1 MCSSDLYDGTLF
13 VVSHDRYLINKLA
26 DKVYELSPKGAE
38 LYNGNYD
45 YYIEKRQAQLERQEQ
60 QAPPRVNLYKLRK
73 ERESELR
80 RMRTALRRL
89 EEEIEAADAR
99 RGELE
104 ERLNSPE
111 VSADYEELTRVTGEL
126 TELNSRSEELL
137 MEWTELSVELERQEA
152 ESES

>member
-1 MCSSDLYDGTLF
+1 MGASDELF
-13 VVSHDRYLINKLA
+13 RGFLQLLIANLEDVLA
-26 DKVYELSPKGAE
+26 ERDP
-38 LYNGNYD
+38 
-45 YYIEKRQAQLERQEQ
+45 EKRQAQLERQEQ

-80 RMRTALRRL
+80 RMRAALKRL
-89 EEEIEAADAR
+89 EGEIEAADAR

-104 ERLNSPE
+104 ERLGSPE

-126 TELNSRSEELL
+126 TELDSKSEELL

-152 ESES
+152 ESEG